1 VLQAAWSWG
10 QSCSVLAGM
19 APTVTQRGPLGIFL
33 VPGLPPP
40 VSLSTSLTPAAFAS
54 SLVANDSGADAM
66 GRVPSRISHR
76 KRPAWMVQRR
86 TRMEYGGRS
95 LGMAEKRRA
104 LLPVPRSGCV
114 EGPGA
119 LTLVL
124 SSVLVVRPCDQP
136 EATWHGTH
144 HLIILDKIRR
154 ARLTDRGCRPRA
166 RPVQLQQEVR
176 L

>member
-1 VLQAAWSWG
+1 
-10 QSCSVLAGM
+10 M

-40 VSLSTSLTPAAFAS
+40 VSLSTSLTPAAFAW

-136 EATWHGTH
+136 
-144 HLIILDKIRR
+144 
-154 ARLTDRGCRPRA
+154 
-166 RPVQLQQEVR
+166 
-176 L
+176 